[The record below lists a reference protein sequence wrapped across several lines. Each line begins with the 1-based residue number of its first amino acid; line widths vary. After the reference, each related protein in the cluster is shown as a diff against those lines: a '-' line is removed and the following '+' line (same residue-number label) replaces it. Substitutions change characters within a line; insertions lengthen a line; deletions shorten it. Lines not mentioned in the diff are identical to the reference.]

1 MLEFLRIQ
9 NLALIEDMELEFA
22 SGLNVLT
29 GETGAGKSFILK
41 ALNFLLGDK
50 LESSMV
56 RSGAERATA
65 EALFA
70 LQDGDLILRRELVA
84 ETGRSR
90 IYLNNNLASQE
101 SIRELRQS
109 LIIHASQHGQQK
121 LLQPAFQAQILDS
134 FMNLPELLKE
144 RDEGLRG
151 LRDISQKR
159 EQMITRFAQLQ
170 ERRDMLEFQQKEIDN
185 ISPRAGEEEE
195 LEERRSGLRHMEE
208 ARQNL
213 DQVQGILLE
222 SDGLLILLGELENG
236 LNALARTLPKYE
248 SDAQTVQDARN
259 YLSDLAVRLRRQDLG
274 DVDSFDIE
282 KMDARLFE
290 LSQLKRRLRKTL
302 PEILEMKQEIEDN
315 LSFLDA
321 CGLDLKGLAREE
333 REQAQAL
340 GQVLKKLNQARRAA
354 AIDLARDL
362 VTVLKDLGFS
372 EHVQVEFEFTPQTLH
387 PGSQTENFE
396 ACVEDRARLL
406 WVPNPGQL
414 PQPLDKI
421 ASGGELSRFLL
432 AVVSLMAREMS
443 PTLIFDEV
451 DSGVG
456 GLTLNKVSERL
467 AQLATT
473 HQVLLITHWPQLAA
487 RAHQHFQVS
496 KEVEDGATYTRC
508 LRLKKEEILTELS
521 RMAGGGPQGEAM
533 ARELVAKPS

>member
-1 MLEFLRIQ
+1 MLELLRIQ

-50 LESSMV
+50 LETNMV
-56 RSGAERATA
+56 RAGAEKATA

-70 LQDGDLILRRELVA
+70 LEDGDLIVRRELMA
-84 ETGRSR
+84 ESGRSR

-121 LLQPAFQAQILDS
+121 LLQPSFQAHILDS
-134 FMNLPELLKE
+134 FMNRPELIE
-144 RDEGLRG
+144 QRDETLRC
-151 LRDISQKR
+151 LREISQKR
-159 EQMITRFAQLQ
+159 EQMTTRFAQLE
-170 ERRDMLEFQQKEIDN
+170 ERRDILEFQQKEIDKVA
-185 ISPRAGEEEE
+185 PRSGEEEE
-195 LEERRSGLRHMEE
+195 LEERRASLRHMEE

-213 DQVQGILLE
+213 DLVQNILFE
-222 SDGLLILLGELENG
+222 QDGLLTALGELENG
-236 LNALARTLPKYE
+236 LNALSRNLPEYE
-248 SDAQTVQDARN
+248 GDAQTVQDSRN
-259 YLSDLAVRLRRQDLG
+259 YLSDLAVRLRRQGLN
-274 DVDSFDIE
+274 DVDGNDIE

-290 LSQLKRRLRKTL
+290 LAQLKRRLRKTL
-302 PEILEMKQEIEDN
+302 PEILEMQAEICEN

-321 CGLDLKGLAREE
+321 CGLDLKTLSREE
-333 REQAQAL
+333 KEQAQAL
-340 GQVLKKLNQARRAA
+340 GAILKELNQARRKAA
-354 AIDLARDL
+354 VKLAGDL
-362 VTVLKDLGFS
+362 VLVLKDLGFS
-372 EHVQVEFEFTPQTLH
+372 EHVMVEFEFTPQVLH
-387 PGSQTENFE
+387 PGGDDFDPSL
-396 ACVEDRARLL
+396 EDRPRLL
-406 WVPNPGQL
+406 WVPNPGQA

-467 AQLATT
+467 AQLAST

-496 KEVEDGATYTRC
+496 KEVENGTTYTRC
-508 LRLKKEEILTELS
+508 LRLKGDEILNELT
-521 RMAGGGPQGEAM
+521 RMAGGGPQGSAL
-533 ARELVAKPS
+533 ARELVSPKPPQ

>member
-1 MLEFLRIQ
+1 MLELLRIQ

-50 LESSMV
+50 LETNMV
-56 RSGAERATA
+56 RLGAEKATA

-70 LQDGDLILRRELVA
+70 LEDGDLIVRRELMA
-84 ETGRSR
+84 ESGRSR

-121 LLQPAFQAQILDS
+121 LLQPAFQAHILDS
-134 FMNLPELLKE
+134 FMNKPELLQQ
-144 RDEGLRG
+144 RDENLRS
-151 LRDISQKR
+151 LREISQKR
-159 EQMITRFAQLQ
+159 EQMLARFAQLE
-170 ERRDMLEFQQKEIDN
+170 ERRDMLEFQQKEIDK
-185 ISPRAGEEEE
+185 ISPQAGEEEE
-195 LEERRSGLRHMEE
+195 LEERRASLRHMEE

-213 DQVQGILLE
+213 DLVQNILFE
-222 SDGLLILLGELENG
+222 QDGLLSVLGELETG
-236 LNALARTLPKYE
+236 LNALSRNLPEYE
-248 SDAQTVQDARN
+248 NDTQTVQEARN
-259 YLSDLAVRLRRQDLG
+259 YLNDLAVRLRRQGLG
-274 DVDSFDIE
+274 DVDGNDIE

-290 LSQLKRRLRKTL
+290 LAQLKRRLRKSL
-302 PEILEMKQEIEDN
+302 PEILEMQQEIRDN

-321 CGLDLKGLAREE
+321 CGLDLKTLGREE
-333 REQAQAL
+333 KELAQTL
-340 GQVLKKLNQARRAA
+340 GAILKELNEARRTAA
-354 AIDLARDL
+354 VKLANDL
-362 VTVLKDLGFS
+362 VLVLKDLGFS
-372 EHVQVEFEFTPQTLH
+372 EHVMVEFEFTPQVLH
-387 PGSQTENFE
+387 PGGDDFAPSL
-396 ACVEDRARLL
+396 EDRARLL
-406 WVPNPGQL
+406 WVPNPGQA

-467 AQLATT
+467 AQLAKS

-508 LRLKKEEILTELS
+508 LRLKNDEIVKELA
-521 RMAGGGPQGEAM
+521 RMAGGGAQGEAL
-533 ARELVAKPS
+533 AKELVLKPA